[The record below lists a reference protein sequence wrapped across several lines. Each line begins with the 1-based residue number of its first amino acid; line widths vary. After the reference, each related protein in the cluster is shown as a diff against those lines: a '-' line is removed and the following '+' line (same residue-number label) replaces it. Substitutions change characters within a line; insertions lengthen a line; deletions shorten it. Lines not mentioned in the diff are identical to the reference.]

1 MTRLQALWHRWKAPA
16 LFLAITVVALL
27 PQFFDGM
34 TWEGF

>member
-1 MTRLQALWHRWKAPA
+1 MKALWHRWKAPA

-27 PQFFDGM
+27 PQFFDSM